1 MVSEAQKKA
10 SAKYRR
16 EHVKQI
22 VVRLYP
28 NEADQ
33 AVYDYLKSQPEM
45 GKYIKRL
52 VAEDMN
58 RTLS

>member
-22 VVRLYP
+22 VVRFYP

-52 VAEDMN
+52 
-58 RTLS
+58 